1 MTILNVVQPDEFD
14 PNEFEVVDGK
24 LQPKISSHPDN
35 ILEITSDGL
44 YAAGGAGGGVLGRY
58 RYDTSTQDG
67 VVHKGIAFDFRVID
81 GAIAGNIY
89 GVNIEDITSED
100 TIYYNGE
107 IQGSMSDDVRLL
119 LQLKW
124 ATERV
129 QRFIIT
135 LFRNGGVP
143 EIWSVQVTPTAD
155 NWEPGDNVIVIID
168 EMVDIGEPSTGN
180 DGGDSG
186 GDDGGGNDNGSDG
199 SISDQNVSVI
209 TYVHSAAGGN
219 PYYIVLGDDDKILR
233 GVGVGENKQPDYG
246 NVIFHSAADPSSP
259 GKPCVVVD
267 DPTGASVIRNGTV
280 VNYYNP
286 LNQTFVKDAFKDIR
300 ELQAEDTIHVTT
312 SSEGVIYVAIVQPN
326 EDYKLNYLASRNNDT
341 GEFTPSLPVNAEVMS
356 VGIAGNR
363 YHFVLLIDGGMK
375 LYTYDFTNPAS
386 SAEVKQLDNDTNG
399 LSSVQVHSLGL
410 GCAIVELK
418 YSGRGEYIALG
429 NNPFTGSEFD
439 TPTLTTNPNISLSG
453 VDFNKFML
461 DINGF
466 SFRSTAINPNTFE
479 FVTITLGLM
488 AGSFTV
494 SEAPVPQEYLNVIYS
509 GVMALFFQVDTLIG
523 FQNDVTG
530 RVVTLVESGSG
541 GGISQGA
548 PIAVFGVNEDL
559 AFINTMGPGDRSMG
573 VYAYQAG
580 VGISSPNLLT
590 PHEVKETSLIFGA
603 DKGILAHV
611 TQEGSVRLI
620 HEGGNGFVETTLGT
634 IPITPQNISDIDNG
648 RYYPRLVIQMVDELT
663 IAVTLGN
670 SGEVHVFK
678 CDVLGQNV
686 NYKKVLVQPYQEDID
701 NYGREITDYSRMGL
715 SGNRIIISAAVVND
729 ERGKYKRVYV
739 TDIDSGLT
747 VHTYLDDSTDV
758 VNRNIDVIGQN
769 HNHFL
774 TVTEARND
782 NEMGANVFTLW
793 QVNSDLSCSLIVR
806 EETVGLNPFNPL
818 NPTNLNGNKIHNFYQ
833 FNDRS
838 GWMDVVVN
846 TTERTIN
853 FDVLELTPE
862 LTEAGGIFV
871 WNGMPEAVVI
881 RVSPSTDEVTTI
893 FIGGGFTV
901 DRIKAF
907 EVQFIPFIPKTKVPK
922 QLVYSTGRSRLVADV
937 EPVDGGYSLYR
948 TIGDPGDVVSIFE
961 GDVAIDKIA
970 NVSSHLAYS
979 YNKDIYAYVK
989 NGFVHVRSLNGSV
1002 APFSQQYTTNARDME
1017 VSQVTI
1023 HDGADNL
1030 LIAVFVPDTT
1040 DTGTSKSHQYQVSYG
1055 TGVVSSLGEYR
1066 NNLNGTVMSAGI
1078 AITDRYVITQVP
1090 TDDGTSVVRLNP
1102 RDGFGTIVERVTL
1115 PISGMERLVSLG
1127 GMYFGAL
1134 MPINMASS
1142 EPLMFVTYKV
1152 IDSRNIQQVAINT
1165 GRFDEF
1171 YPNGVGGANK
1181 NGQTLDDGRIAFLY
1195 TANATVD
1202 NFGVGGKTF
1211 GAFVIDPNT
1220 DKVVHHSMIPG
1231 GLVDVNLNRPL
1242 DKMPVCV
1249 SYRGFP
1255 VIECQHSPTELEGTR
1270 WMAFDPS

>member
-14 PNEFEVVDGK
+14 PNGFEVVDGK

-35 ILEITSDGL
+35 ILELTPDGL
-44 YAAGGAGGGVLGRY
+44 YAAGGSSGGVLGRY
-58 RYDTSTQDG
+58 RYDASAQGG
-67 VVHKGIAFDFRVID
+67 VFHKGITFAFRILD
-81 GAIAGNIY
+81 GAISGYIF
-89 GVNIEDITSED
+89 GVNPQDITSED
-100 TIYYNGE
+100 TIYNNGE
-107 IQGSMSDDVRLL
+107 ILGSMSDDSKLVLP
-119 LQLKW
+119 LKW
-124 ATERV
+124 STENV

-135 LFRNGGVP
+135 LFRNGDVP

-180 DGGDSG
+180 DGEDSG
-186 GDDGGGNDNGSDG
+186 GDDGGGNDNGGDG

-209 TYVHSAAGGN
+209 TYVHAAAGGS

-233 GVGVGENKQPDYG
+233 GVGVGENKQPDYS

-312 SSEGVIYVAIVQPN
+312 SSEGMIYAAIVQPN
-326 EDYKLNYLASRNNDT
+326 EGYKLNYLTSPNNDK
-341 GEFTPSLPVNAEVMS
+341 GEFIPSLPVNAEVMS

-375 LYTYDFTNPAS
+375 LYTYNFTNPTS
-386 SAEVKQLDNDTNG
+386 SAEVNQFDNDTSG
-399 LSSVQVHSLGL
+399 LNSVQVHSLGL
-410 GCAIVELK
+410 GCAITEFR
-418 YSGRGEYIALG
+418 YNDRAEYIALG

-439 TPTLTTNPNISLSG
+439 TPTLITSPNVSLNG

-466 SFRSTAINPNTFE
+466 AFRATAINPNTFG

-488 AGSFTV
+488 AGSLTV
-494 SEAPVPQEYLNVIYS
+494 SEAPIPQEYLNVIYS
-509 GVMALFFQVDTLIG
+509 GLQALFFQVDTLIG
-523 FQNDVTG
+523 FQNDATG

-541 GGISQGA
+541 GGVSQGA

-603 DKGILAHV
+603 DKGILAYV

-620 HEGGNGFVETTLGT
+620 HEGGNGFIETTLGT
-634 IPITPQNISDIDNG
+634 IPITPQNISDINNG
-648 RYYPRLVIQMVDELT
+648 TYYHRLVIQMVDELT
-663 IAVTLGN
+663 IAITLGN
-670 SGEVHVFK
+670 NGEVHVFK
-678 CDVLGQNV
+678 CDVSGQNV
-686 NYKKVLVQPYQEDID
+686 SYKKVLVQPYQEDID
-701 NYGREITDYSRMGL
+701 NYGRQITDYSRMGL
-715 SGNRIIISAAVVND
+715 SGNRIIISSAVVND
-729 ERGKYKRVYV
+729 ERGKHKRVYV

-747 VHTYLDDSTDV
+747 VHTYLDDSTDMGY
-758 VNRNIDVIGQN
+758 RNIDVIGQN

-846 TTERTIN
+846 TTEGTIN
-853 FDVLELTPE
+853 FNVLELTPAF
-862 LTEAGGIFV
+862 TEAAGILA
-871 WNGMPEAVVI
+871 WNGMPEAAVI

-893 FIGGGFTV
+893 FIGGGITV
-901 DRIKAF
+901 DKIKAF
-907 EVQFIPFIPKTKVPK
+907 EVQFVPFIPKTKVPK

-1055 TGVVSSLGEYR
+1055 TGAVSSLGEYR

-1090 TDDGTSVVRLNP
+1090 KNDGTTVVRLNP
-1102 RDGFGTIVERVTL
+1102 RDGFGTIVESVTL

-1152 IDSRNIQQVAINT
+1152 IDSRNIQQVAIHT
-1165 GRFDEF
+1165 ARYDEF

-1195 TANATVD
+1195 TANAIAGD
-1202 NFGVGGKTF
+1202 YGLSGKVF
-1211 GAFVIDPNT
+1211 GAFIIDPNT
-1220 DKVVHHSMIPG
+1220 DSVINSAMESARMA
-1231 GLVDVNLNRPL
+1231 DASL

-1249 SYRGFP
+1249 SYGGSL
-1255 VIECQHSPTELEGTR
+1255 VVECQLSPTELTGTVT
-1270 WMAFDPS
+1270 MAINPS

>member
-1 MTILNVVQPDEFD
+1 MTILNVVQPDEID
-14 PNEFEVVDGK
+14 PSGFEVVDGK
-24 LQPKISSHPDN
+24 LTPKISSHPDN
-35 ILEITSDGL
+35 ILEITPDGL
-44 YAAGGAGGGVLGRY
+44 YAAGGSGGSVLGRY
-58 RYDTSTQDG
+58 RYDTSVNG
-67 VVHKGIAFDFRVID
+67 EVIHKGIVFDFIVID

-89 GVNIEDITSED
+89 GVNFEDITSED

-107 IQGSMSDDVRLL
+107 IQGSMSDDAKLL

-124 ATERV
+124 ATENV

-143 EIWSVQVTPTAD
+143 EIWSVQVTPT
-155 NWEPGDNVIVIID
+155 GDNVIVIID

-180 DGGDSG
+180 GGEDSG
-186 GDDGGGNDNGSDG
+186 SDGGG
-199 SISDQNVSVI
+199 SIPDQNMSVI
-209 TYVHSAAGGN
+209 TYAHAASSGS
-219 PYYIVLGDDDKILR
+219 PYYLVTGEDDKILR

-246 NVIFHSAADPSSP
+246 NVIFHSASDPSSP
-259 GKPCVVVD
+259 DKPCVVVD

-286 LNQTFVKDAFKDIR
+286 LTKSFVKDAFKDIH

-312 SSEGVIYVAIVQPN
+312 SSEGMIYAAIVQPN
-326 EDYKLNYLASRNNDT
+326 EGYKLNYLTSPNNDK
-341 GEFTPSLPVNAEVMS
+341 GEFIPSLPVNAEVMS

-375 LYTYDFTNPAS
+375 LYTYNFTNPTS
-386 SAEVKQLDNDTNG
+386 SAEVKQFDNDTSG
-399 LSSVQVHSLGL
+399 LKSVQVHSLGL
-410 GCAIVELK
+410 GCAITEFR
-418 YSGRGEYIALG
+418 YNDRAEYIALG

-439 TPTLTTNPNISLSG
+439 TPTLITSPNVSLNG

-466 SFRSTAINPNTFE
+466 AFRATAINPNTFG

-488 AGSFTV
+488 AGSLTV
-494 SEAPVPQEYLNVIYS
+494 SEAPIPQEYLNVIYS
-509 GVMALFFQVDTLIG
+509 GLQALFFQVDTLIG
-523 FQNDVTG
+523 FQNDATG
-530 RVVTLVESGSG
+530 RVVTLVESGSD

-548 PIAVFGVNEDL
+548 PIAVFGTNEDL

-603 DKGILAHV
+603 DKGILAYV

-620 HEGGNGFVETTLGT
+620 HEGGNGFIETTLGT

-701 NYGREITDYSRMGL
+701 NYGREITDYSCMGL

-793 QVNSDLSCSLIVR
+793 QINSDLSCSLIAR
-806 EETVGLNPFNPL
+806 EETVGISPFNPL
-818 NPTNLNGNKIHNFYQ
+818 NPTNWNGNKIHNFYQ

-853 FDVLELTPE
+853 FNVLELTPE

-871 WNGMPEAVVI
+871 WDGMPETAVM

-893 FIGGGFTV
+893 FIGGGITV
-901 DRIKAF
+901 DKIKAF
-907 EVQFIPFIPKTKVPK
+907 EVQFVPFIPKTKVPK

-1040 DTGTSKSHQYQVSYG
+1040 DTGISRTHQYQVSYG
-1055 TGVVSSLGEYR
+1055 TGTVNSLGEYR

-1090 TDDGTSVVRLNP
+1090 TNDGTTVVRLNP
-1102 RDGFGTIVERVTL
+1102 RDGFGTIVEKVTL

-1142 EPLMFVTYKV
+1142 EPFMFVTYKV
-1152 IDSRNIQQVAINT
+1152 IDSRNIQQVAIHT
-1165 GRFDEF
+1165 ARFDTF

-1195 TANATVD
+1195 TANAIAD
-1202 NFGVGGKTF
+1202 NYGVGGQTF

-1220 DKVVHHSMIPG
+1220 DTVVRQGMVPG
-1231 GLVDVNLNRPL
+1231 GMVDASLNRPL
-1242 DKMPVCV
+1242 DKMPVCI
-1249 SYRGFP
+1249 SYGGSL
-1255 VIECQHSPTELEGTR
+1255 VLECQHSPAELVGTF
-1270 WMAFDPS
+1270 WMGISPS